1 MPEGALDDLVKFT
14 TVARFEPHRVI
25 FSKGDAGDCLYGI
38 LSGRVRIYS
47 NSAEGAEIMLNV
59 LEQGDLFGEI
69 ALLDGSTR
77 TASAAA
83 MEQADLLRIHRAHF
97 LPYVKANPDLI
108 LAMLTLLCQRLRW
121 TSSVIEDAAFLAFP
135 ARLAKRL
142 LVLAERHRRA
152 RARARGYGTFVAARP
167 RQHGRRRPRN
177 NQQATRPLALFRD
190 RRYRT
195 RRHCH
200 PQLRS
205 ASGVGRLRLI
215 PRWWL
220 LMTGT
225 VSRDHRRLGERRAIG
240 VEWRQ
245 KVPLGA
251 HAEWT
256 PPTNR
261 TDPLDI
267 LLAQGRE
274 RIPELLPVRY
284 ARMKTDPFAFLR
296 GAAAVMAADL
306 AANPTTGLR
315 VQSCGD
321 CHLANFGS
329 YATPEGTPVFDVNDF
344 DETLPAPFEW
354 DVKRLAASLVVS
366 GRVAAMPDRD
376 CRRLAR
382 IAAKS
387 YREQLSD
394 LARLAP
400 LDAWNM
406 RIDLVGTVA
415 NINSPK
421 IRRNLRKRLAKVLAA
436 GKEHFGLVEMTGGH
450 WRIKDKPPLVRHLS
464 RHELHAHK
472 AFASYAET
480 LQEDRRVLLQ
490 RYHLRDIAFKV
501 VGVGSVGTF
510 CAIGLFV
517 SDDDAPLLLQIKEAQ
532 QSVLAPFA
540 GPSDYPNH
548 GQRIVVG
555 QRMLQAA
562 TDVFLGWTQ
571 SAVDGRYFYVRRL
584 KDQRLADIG
593 ARLEAALPFYAGLC
607 GRTLARAHARSG
619 DAVSL
624 SGYIGDSTE
633 FDKAIAEFARAYAD
647 QTEQDWRAFLQAIA
661 IGRIAAEP
669 HAAGQPP

>member
-1 MPEGALDDLVKFT
+1 MTA
-14 TVARFEPHRVI
+14 
-25 FSKGDAGDCLYGI
+25 
-38 LSGRVRIYS
+38 
-47 NSAEGAEIMLNV
+47 
-59 LEQGDLFGEI
+59 
-69 ALLDGSTR
+69 
-77 TASAAA
+77 TAS
-83 MEQADLLRIHRAHF
+83 HH
-97 LPYVKANPDLI
+97 
-108 LAMLTLLCQRLRW
+108 
-121 TSSVIEDAAFLAFP
+121 
-135 ARLAKRL
+135 
-142 LVLAERHRRA
+142 HRRI
-152 RARARGYGTFVAARP
+152 
-167 RQHGRRRPRN
+167 
-177 NQQATRPLALFRD
+177 D
-190 RRYRT
+190 ERYT
-195 RRHCH
+195 
-200 PQLRS
+200 
-205 ASGVGRLRLI
+205 
-215 PRWWL
+215 
-220 LMTGT
+220 
-225 VSRDHRRLGERRAIG
+225 IG

-256 PPTNR
+256 QPANR
-261 TDPLDI
+261 TDPVDI
-267 LLAQGRE
+267 LVAQGRE
-274 RIPELLPVRY
+274 RISELLPVRY

-321 CHLANFGS
+321 CHLANFGT
-329 YATPEGTPVFDVNDF
+329 YATPEGTPIFDVNDF

-354 DVKRLAASLVVS
+354 DVKRLAASLVVA

-376 CRRLAR
+376 SRRLAR
-382 IAAKS
+382 IAAES

-394 LARLAP
+394 LALLAP
-400 LDAWNM
+400 LDVWNM
-406 RIDLVGTVA
+406 RIDLVGAVA
-415 NINSPK
+415 DIDSPK
-421 IRRNLRKRLAKVLAA
+421 IRRNLKKRLAEVLAA

-450 WRIKDKPPLVRHLS
+450 WHIKDKPPLVRHLS

-472 AFASYAET
+472 AFSSYAET

-510 CAIGLFV
+510 CAIGLFI

-548 GQRIVVG
+548 GQRVVVG

-562 TDVFLGWTQ
+562 ADVFLGWTE
-571 SAVDGRYFYVRRL
+571 SAVDARYYYVRRL

-593 ARLEAALPFYAGLC
+593 ARFAAALPFYAGLC

-624 SGYIGDSTE
+624 SSYFGDRTE

-647 QTEQDWRAFLQAIA
+647 QTEQDWRALLDAVA
-661 IGRIAAEP
+661 VGRIVAEP

>member
-1 MPEGALDDLVKFT
+1 MTA
-14 TVARFEPHRVI
+14 
-25 FSKGDAGDCLYGI
+25 
-38 LSGRVRIYS
+38 
-47 NSAEGAEIMLNV
+47 
-59 LEQGDLFGEI
+59 
-69 ALLDGSTR
+69 
-77 TASAAA
+77 TAS
-83 MEQADLLRIHRAHF
+83 HH
-97 LPYVKANPDLI
+97 
-108 LAMLTLLCQRLRW
+108 
-121 TSSVIEDAAFLAFP
+121 
-135 ARLAKRL
+135 
-142 LVLAERHRRA
+142 
-152 RARARGYGTFVAARP
+152 
-167 RQHGRRRPRN
+167 
-177 NQQATRPLALFRD
+177 
-190 RRYRT
+190 
-195 RRHCH
+195 
-200 PQLRS
+200 
-205 ASGVGRLRLI
+205 
-215 PRWWL
+215 
-220 LMTGT
+220 
-225 VSRDHRRLGERRAIG
+225 HRRLDERRSTG

-251 HAEWT
+251 QAEWAA
-256 PPTNR
+256 PANR

-267 LLAQGRE
+267 LIAQGEE

-329 YATPEGTPVFDVNDF
+329 YETPEGTPVFDVNDF

-354 DVKRLAASLVVS
+354 DVKRLAASLVVA

-382 IAAKS
+382 VAAKS

-415 NINSPK
+415 DIDTPK

-472 AFASYAET
+472 AFSSYSQT

-548 GQRIVVG
+548 GQRVVVG

-562 TDVFLGWTQ
+562 TDVFLGWTE
-571 SAVDGRYFYVRRL
+571 SVVDGRYFYVRRL

-593 ARLEAALPFYAGLC
+593 AQLAAALPFYAGLC

-619 DAVSL
+619 DAASL
-624 SGYIGDSTE
+624 SGYIGDNTE
-633 FDKAIAEFARAYAD
+633 FDRAIADFARAYAD
-647 QTEQDWRAFLQAIA
+647 QTEQDWRALLNAIA

>member
-1 MPEGALDDLVKFT
+1 MTA
-14 TVARFEPHRVI
+14 
-25 FSKGDAGDCLYGI
+25 
-38 LSGRVRIYS
+38 
-47 NSAEGAEIMLNV
+47 
-59 LEQGDLFGEI
+59 I
-69 ALLDGSTR
+69 AL
-77 TASAAA
+77 
-83 MEQADLLRIHRAHF
+83 HH
-97 LPYVKANPDLI
+97 
-108 LAMLTLLCQRLRW
+108 
-121 TSSVIEDAAFLAFP
+121 
-135 ARLAKRL
+135 
-142 LVLAERHRRA
+142 
-152 RARARGYGTFVAARP
+152 
-167 RQHGRRRPRN
+167 
-177 NQQATRPLALFRD
+177 
-190 RRYRT
+190 
-195 RRHCH
+195 
-200 PQLRS
+200 
-205 ASGVGRLRLI
+205 
-215 PRWWL
+215 
-220 LMTGT
+220 
-225 VSRDHRRLGERRAIG
+225 HRRLDERRAIG

-245 KVPLGA
+245 KVPLGS

-256 PPTNR
+256 PPANR
-261 TDPLDI
+261 ADPLDI
-267 LLAQGRE
+267 LITQGRE

-306 AANPTTGLR
+306 AANPATGLR

-354 DVKRLAASLVVS
+354 DVKRLAASLVVA

-382 IAAKS
+382 SAAKS

-400 LDAWNM
+400 LEAWNM
-406 RIDLVGTVA
+406 RIDLGSAVA
-415 NINSPK
+415 DIDSPK
-421 IRRNLRKRLAKVLAA
+421 IRRQLKKRLAAVMAA
-436 GKEHFGLVEMTGGH
+436 GKQHFGLVEETSGH
-450 WRIKDKPPLVRHLS
+450 WHIKDKPPLVRHLS
-464 RHELHAHK
+464 RHELHARK

-517 SDDDAPLLLQIKEAQ
+517 SDEDAPLLLQIKEAQ

-540 GPSDYPNH
+540 GPSDYPNE
-548 GQRIVVG
+548 GQRVVVG

-562 TDVFLGWTQ
+562 TDIFLGWTQ

-584 KDQRLADIG
+584 KDQGLADIG

-624 SGYIGDSTE
+624 SGYIGDTTE

-647 QTEQDWRAFLQAIA
+647 QTEQDWRALLNAIA
-661 IGRIAAEP
+661 VGRIAAEP

>member
-1 MPEGALDDLVKFT
+1 MTA
-14 TVARFEPHRVI
+14 
-25 FSKGDAGDCLYGI
+25 
-38 LSGRVRIYS
+38 
-47 NSAEGAEIMLNV
+47 
-59 LEQGDLFGEI
+59 
-69 ALLDGSTR
+69 
-77 TASAAA
+77 TAS
-83 MEQADLLRIHRAHF
+83 HH
-97 LPYVKANPDLI
+97 
-108 LAMLTLLCQRLRW
+108 
-121 TSSVIEDAAFLAFP
+121 
-135 ARLAKRL
+135 
-142 LVLAERHRRA
+142 HRRI
-152 RARARGYGTFVAARP
+152 
-167 RQHGRRRPRN
+167 
-177 NQQATRPLALFRD
+177 D
-190 RRYRT
+190 ERY
-195 RRHCH
+195 
-200 PQLRS
+200 
-205 ASGVGRLRLI
+205 
-215 PRWWL
+215 
-220 LMTGT
+220 
-225 VSRDHRRLGERRAIG
+225 AIG

-245 KVPLGA
+245 KVPLSA

-256 PPTNR
+256 PPANR
-261 TDPLDI
+261 TDPLEI
-267 LLAQGRE
+267 LIAQGRE
-274 RIPELLPVRY
+274 RISELLPVRY

-306 AANPTTGLR
+306 AGNRRTGLR

-329 YATPEGTPVFDVNDF
+329 YSTPEGTPVFDVNDF

-354 DVKRLAASLVVS
+354 DVKRLAASLVVA

-382 IAAKS
+382 TAAKS

-394 LARLAP
+394 LARLTP
-400 LDAWNM
+400 FEAWSM
-406 RIDLVGTVA
+406 RIDLRGAVA
-415 NINSPK
+415 DIDSPK
-421 IRRNLRKRLAKVLAA
+421 IRRQLKKRLAAVMAA
-436 GKEHFGLVEMTGGH
+436 GKEHFGLVEMTNEH
-450 WRIKDKPPLVRHLS
+450 WHIKEKPPLVRHLS
-464 RHELHAHK
+464 RHELHARK

-490 RYHLRDIAFKV
+490 RYRLRDIAFKV

-548 GQRIVVG
+548 GQRVVVG

-562 TDVFLGWTQ
+562 TDVFLGWTE
-571 SAVDGRYFYVRRL
+571 SVVDGRYFYVRRL

-593 ARLEAALPFYAGLC
+593 AQLAAALPFYAGLC

-619 DAVSL
+619 DAASL
-624 SGYIGDSTE
+624 SGYIGDNTE
-633 FDKAIAEFARAYAD
+633 FDRAIADFARAYAD
-647 QTEQDWRAFLQAIA
+647 QTEQDWRALLNAIA

>member
-1 MPEGALDDLVKFT
+1 M
-14 TVARFEPHRVI
+14 
-25 FSKGDAGDCLYGI
+25 
-38 LSGRVRIYS
+38 
-47 NSAEGAEIMLNV
+47 
-59 LEQGDLFGEI
+59 
-69 ALLDGSTR
+69 
-77 TASAAA
+77 TATSS
-83 MEQADLLRIHRAHF
+83 HHH
-97 LPYVKANPDLI
+97 
-108 LAMLTLLCQRLRW
+108 QRL
-121 TSSVIEDAAFLAFP
+121 D
-135 ARLAKRL
+135 
-142 LVLAERHRRA
+142 ERH
-152 RARARGYGTFVAARP
+152 
-167 RQHGRRRPRN
+167 
-177 NQQATRPLALFRD
+177 
-190 RRYRT
+190 
-195 RRHCH
+195 
-200 PQLRS
+200 
-205 ASGVGRLRLI
+205 
-215 PRWWL
+215 
-220 LMTGT
+220 
-225 VSRDHRRLGERRAIG
+225 AIG
-240 VEWRQ
+240 LEWRH

-256 PPTNR
+256 PPANR
-261 TDPLDI
+261 PDPLDI
-267 LLAQGRE
+267 LIAQGKE
-274 RIPELLPVRY
+274 RIAELLPVRY

-306 AANPTTGLR
+306 AANPRTGLR

-354 DVKRLAASLVVS
+354 DVKRLAASLVVA

-382 IAAKS
+382 TAAKS

-394 LARLAP
+394 LSRLTP
-400 LDAWNM
+400 LDAWGM
-406 RIDLVGTVA
+406 RIDLGGAVA
-415 NINSPK
+415 DIDSPK
-421 IRRNLRKRLAKVLAA
+421 TRRQLKKRLAAVMAA
-436 GKEHFGLVEMTGGH
+436 GKDHFGLVEMTGGH
-450 WRIKDKPPLVRHLS
+450 WHIKDKPPLVRHLS

-510 CAIGLFV
+510 CAIGLFM

-548 GQRIVVG
+548 GQRVVVG

-562 TDVFLGWTQ
+562 TDTFLGWTQ
-571 SAVDGRYFYVRRL
+571 EPLDGRYFYVRRL
-584 KDQRLADIG
+584 KDQNLADIG
-593 ARLEAALPFYAGLC
+593 ARLATALPFYARLC

-619 DAVSL
+619 DAVSV
-624 SGYIGDSTE
+624 SAYIGGTTE

-647 QTEQDWRAFLQAIA
+647 QNEQDWRALLDAISV
-661 IGRIAAEP
+661 GRIDAEP
-669 HAAGQPP
+669 HAVGQPP

>member
-1 MPEGALDDLVKFT
+1 MTA
-14 TVARFEPHRVI
+14 
-25 FSKGDAGDCLYGI
+25 
-38 LSGRVRIYS
+38 
-47 NSAEGAEIMLNV
+47 
-59 LEQGDLFGEI
+59 I
-69 ALLDGSTR
+69 AL
-77 TASAAA
+77 
-83 MEQADLLRIHRAHF
+83 HH
-97 LPYVKANPDLI
+97 
-108 LAMLTLLCQRLRW
+108 
-121 TSSVIEDAAFLAFP
+121 
-135 ARLAKRL
+135 
-142 LVLAERHRRA
+142 
-152 RARARGYGTFVAARP
+152 
-167 RQHGRRRPRN
+167 
-177 NQQATRPLALFRD
+177 
-190 RRYRT
+190 
-195 RRHCH
+195 
-200 PQLRS
+200 
-205 ASGVGRLRLI
+205 
-215 PRWWL
+215 
-220 LMTGT
+220 
-225 VSRDHRRLGERRAIG
+225 HRRLDERRAIG
-240 VEWRQ
+240 IEWRQ
-245 KVPLGA
+245 KVPLDA
-251 HAEWT
+251 LAEWAT
-256 PPTNR
+256 PANR
-261 TDPLDI
+261 ADPLDI
-267 LLAQGRE
+267 LIAQGKE

-296 GAAAVMAADL
+296 GAAAVMASDL
-306 AANPTTGLR
+306 ADIPTTELR

-329 YATPEGTPVFDVNDF
+329 YETPEGTPVFDVNDF

-354 DVKRLAASLVVS
+354 DVKRLAASLVVA

-382 IAAKS
+382 SAAKS

-394 LARLAP
+394 LARLSP

-406 RIDLVGTVA
+406 RIDLGGAVA
-415 NINSPK
+415 DTDSPK
-421 IRRNLRKRLAKVLAA
+421 IRRQLKKRLAAVMAA
-436 GKEHFGLVEMTGGH
+436 GKQHFGLVEETSGH
-450 WRIKDKPPLVRHLS
+450 WHIKDKPPLVRHLS
-464 RHELHAHK
+464 RHELHARK

-517 SDDDAPLLLQIKEAQ
+517 SDEDAPLLLQIKEAQ

-540 GPSDYPNH
+540 GPSDYPNE
-548 GQRIVVG
+548 GQRVVVG

-562 TDVFLGWTQ
+562 TDIFLGWTQ

-584 KDQRLADIG
+584 KDQGLADIG

-624 SGYIGDSTE
+624 SGYIGDTTE

-647 QTEQDWRAFLQAIA
+647 QTEQDWRALLNAIA
-661 IGRIAAEP
+661 VGRIAAEP

>member
-1 MPEGALDDLVKFT
+1 
-14 TVARFEPHRVI
+14 
-25 FSKGDAGDCLYGI
+25 
-38 LSGRVRIYS
+38 
-47 NSAEGAEIMLNV
+47 
-59 LEQGDLFGEI
+59 
-69 ALLDGSTR
+69 
-77 TASAAA
+77 
-83 MEQADLLRIHRAHF
+83 
-97 LPYVKANPDLI
+97 
-108 LAMLTLLCQRLRW
+108 
-121 TSSVIEDAAFLAFP
+121 
-135 ARLAKRL
+135 
-142 LVLAERHRRA
+142 
-152 RARARGYGTFVAARP
+152 
-167 RQHGRRRPRN
+167 
-177 NQQATRPLALFRD
+177 
-190 RRYRT
+190 
-195 RRHCH
+195 
-200 PQLRS
+200 
-205 ASGVGRLRLI
+205 
-215 PRWWL
+215 
-220 LMTGT
+220 
-225 VSRDHRRLGERRAIG
+225 
-240 VEWRQ
+240 
-245 KVPLGA
+245 VPLDALAGWA
-251 HAEWT
+251 A
-256 PPTNR
+256 PANR
-261 TDPLDI
+261 ADPLDI
-267 LLAQGRE
+267 LIAQGKE

-321 CHLANFGS
+321 CHLSNFGTC
-329 YATPEGTPVFDVNDF
+329 ATPEGTPVFDVNDF

-354 DVKRLAASLVVS
+354 DVKRLAASLVVA

-376 CRRLAR
+376 SRRLAR

-400 LDAWNM
+400 LDAWNT
-406 RIDLVGTVA
+406 RIDLVDAVA
-415 NINSPK
+415 DIDSPK
-421 IRRNLRKRLAKVLAA
+421 IRRNLKKRLAEVLAA

-450 WRIKDKPPLVRHLS
+450 WHIKDKPPLVRHLS

-472 AFASYAET
+472 AFSSYAET

-510 CAIGLFV
+510 CAIGLFI

-548 GQRIVVG
+548 GQRVVVG

-562 TDVFLGWTQ
+562 ADVFLGWTE
-571 SAVDGRYFYVRRL
+571 SAVDARYFYVRRL

-593 ARLEAALPFYAGLC
+593 ARLAAALPFYAGLC

-624 SGYIGDSTE
+624 SGYLGDRTE

-647 QTEQDWRAFLQAIA
+647 QTEQDWRALLDAIA
-661 IGRIAAEP
+661 TGRIAAEP

>member
-1 MPEGALDDLVKFT
+1 MT
-14 TVARFEPHRVI
+14 T
-25 FSKGDAGDCLYGI
+25 
-38 LSGRVRIYS
+38 
-47 NSAEGAEIMLNV
+47 
-59 LEQGDLFGEI
+59 
-69 ALLDGSTR
+69 
-77 TASAAA
+77 TAS
-83 MEQADLLRIHRAHF
+83 HH
-97 LPYVKANPDLI
+97 
-108 LAMLTLLCQRLRW
+108 
-121 TSSVIEDAAFLAFP
+121 
-135 ARLAKRL
+135 
-142 LVLAERHRRA
+142 
-152 RARARGYGTFVAARP
+152 
-167 RQHGRRRPRN
+167 
-177 NQQATRPLALFRD
+177 
-190 RRYRT
+190 
-195 RRHCH
+195 
-200 PQLRS
+200 
-205 ASGVGRLRLI
+205 
-215 PRWWL
+215 
-220 LMTGT
+220 
-225 VSRDHRRLGERRAIG
+225 HRRLDERRSIG

-245 KVPLGA
+245 KVPLEA
-251 HAEWT
+251 HAEWAA
-256 PPTNR
+256 PANR
-261 TDPLDI
+261 ADPLDI
-267 LLAQGRE
+267 LIAQGRE

-344 DETLPAPFEW
+344 DETLPTPFEW
-354 DVKRLAASLVVS
+354 DVKRLAASLVVA
-366 GRVAAMPDRD
+366 GRAAAMPDRD

-394 LARLAP
+394 LARRAP

-415 NINSPK
+415 NIDSPK
-421 IRRNLRKRLAKVLAA
+421 IRRNLKKRLADVLAA
-436 GKEHFGLVEMTGGH
+436 GKEHFGLVEATGGH
-450 WRIKDKPPLVRHLS
+450 WHIKDKPPLVRHLS

-472 AFASYAET
+472 AFSSYSQT

-540 GPSDYPNH
+540 GPSDYANH
-548 GQRIVVG
+548 GQRVVVG

-562 TDVFLGWTQ
+562 TDVFLGWTA

-593 ARLEAALPFYAGLC
+593 ARLAAALPFYAGLC
-607 GRTLARAHARSG
+607 GRTLARAHVRSG
-619 DAVSL
+619 DAMSL
-624 SGYIGDSTE
+624 SGYIGDTTE
-633 FDKAIAEFARAYAD
+633 FDKAIAEFARAYAG
-647 QTEQDWRAFLQAIA
+647 QTEQDWRALLNAIA
-661 IGRIAAEP
+661 LGRIAAEP

>member
-1 MPEGALDDLVKFT
+1 M
-14 TVARFEPHRVI
+14 
-25 FSKGDAGDCLYGI
+25 
-38 LSGRVRIYS
+38 
-47 NSAEGAEIMLNV
+47 
-59 LEQGDLFGEI
+59 
-69 ALLDGSTR
+69 
-77 TASAAA
+77 TASAS
-83 MEQADLLRIHRAHF
+83 HH
-97 LPYVKANPDLI
+97 
-108 LAMLTLLCQRLRW
+108 
-121 TSSVIEDAAFLAFP
+121 
-135 ARLAKRL
+135 
-142 LVLAERHRRA
+142 
-152 RARARGYGTFVAARP
+152 
-167 RQHGRRRPRN
+167 
-177 NQQATRPLALFRD
+177 
-190 RRYRT
+190 
-195 RRHCH
+195 
-200 PQLRS
+200 
-205 ASGVGRLRLI
+205 
-215 PRWWL
+215 
-220 LMTGT
+220 
-225 VSRDHRRLGERRAIG
+225 HRRLDERRSIG

-251 HAEWT
+251 HAEWAA
-256 PPTNR
+256 PANR
-261 TDPLDI
+261 ADPLDI
-267 LLAQGRE
+267 LIAQGRE

-354 DVKRLAASLVVS
+354 DVKRLAASLVVA

-415 NINSPK
+415 NIDSPK

-436 GKEHFGLVEMTGGH
+436 GQEHFGLVEMTGGH
-450 WRIKDKPPLVRHLS
+450 WRTKDKPPLVRHLS

-472 AFASYAET
+472 AFSSYSQT

-532 QSVLAPFA
+532 QSVLAPYA
-540 GPSDYPNH
+540 GPSDYANH
-548 GQRIVVG
+548 GQRVVVG

-562 TDVFLGWTQ
+562 ADVFLGWTE
-571 SAVDGRYFYVRRL
+571 SAVDERYFYVRRL

-593 ARLEAALPFYAGLC
+593 ARLAAALPFYAGLC
-607 GRTLARAHARSG
+607 GRALARAHARSG
-619 DAVSL
+619 DAASL
-624 SGYIGDSTE
+624 SGYIGDNTE

-647 QTEQDWRAFLQAIA
+647 QTEQDWRALLNAIEL
-661 IGRIAAEP
+661 GRIAAEP
-669 HAAGQPP
+669 YAAAQPP

>member
-1 MPEGALDDLVKFT
+1 MTA
-14 TVARFEPHRVI
+14 
-25 FSKGDAGDCLYGI
+25 
-38 LSGRVRIYS
+38 
-47 NSAEGAEIMLNV
+47 
-59 LEQGDLFGEI
+59 I
-69 ALLDGSTR
+69 AS
-77 TASAAA
+77 
-83 MEQADLLRIHRAHF
+83 HH
-97 LPYVKANPDLI
+97 
-108 LAMLTLLCQRLRW
+108 
-121 TSSVIEDAAFLAFP
+121 
-135 ARLAKRL
+135 
-142 LVLAERHRRA
+142 
-152 RARARGYGTFVAARP
+152 
-167 RQHGRRRPRN
+167 
-177 NQQATRPLALFRD
+177 
-190 RRYRT
+190 
-195 RRHCH
+195 
-200 PQLRS
+200 
-205 ASGVGRLRLI
+205 
-215 PRWWL
+215 
-220 LMTGT
+220 
-225 VSRDHRRLGERRAIG
+225 HRRLDERRAIG

-251 HAEWT
+251 HAEWAR
-256 PPTNR
+256 PANR
-261 TDPLDI
+261 ADPLDI
-267 LLAQGRE
+267 LVAQGRE

-284 ARMKTDPFAFLR
+284 ARMKADPFAFLR

-321 CHLANFGS
+321 CQLSNFGT

-354 DVKRLAASLVVS
+354 DVKRLAASLVVA
-366 GRVAAMPDRD
+366 GRVAAMADRD
-376 CRRLAR
+376 SRRLAR

-400 LDAWNM
+400 LDAWNT
-406 RIDLVGTVA
+406 RIDLVGAVA
-415 NINSPK
+415 DIDSPK
-421 IRRNLRKRLAKVLAA
+421 IRRNLKKRLAEVLAA

-450 WRIKDKPPLVRHLS
+450 WHIKDKPPLVRHLS

-472 AFASYAET
+472 AFSSYAET
-480 LQEDRRVLLQ
+480 LQADRRVLLQ

-510 CAIGLFV
+510 CAIGLFI

-548 GQRIVVG
+548 GQRVVVG

-562 TDVFLGWTQ
+562 ADVFLGWTE
-571 SAVDGRYFYVRRL
+571 SAVDARYFYVRRL

-593 ARLEAALPFYAGLC
+593 ARLAAALPFYASLC

-624 SGYIGDSTE
+624 SGYLGDRTE

-647 QTEQDWRAFLQAIA
+647 QTEQDWRALLDAIA
-661 IGRIAAEP
+661 TGRITAEP

>member
-1 MPEGALDDLVKFT
+1 MTA
-14 TVARFEPHRVI
+14 VASH
-25 FSKGDAGDCLYGI
+25 
-38 LSGRVRIYS
+38 
-47 NSAEGAEIMLNV
+47 
-59 LEQGDLFGEI
+59 
-69 ALLDGSTR
+69 
-77 TASAAA
+77 
-83 MEQADLLRIHRAHF
+83 H
-97 LPYVKANPDLI
+97 
-108 LAMLTLLCQRLRW
+108 
-121 TSSVIEDAAFLAFP
+121 
-135 ARLAKRL
+135 
-142 LVLAERHRRA
+142 
-152 RARARGYGTFVAARP
+152 
-167 RQHGRRRPRN
+167 
-177 NQQATRPLALFRD
+177 
-190 RRYRT
+190 
-195 RRHCH
+195 
-200 PQLRS
+200 
-205 ASGVGRLRLI
+205 
-215 PRWWL
+215 
-220 LMTGT
+220 
-225 VSRDHRRLGERRAIG
+225 HRRLDERRAIG

-245 KVPLGA
+245 KVPLGV
-251 HAEWT
+251 HAEWAR
-256 PPTNR
+256 PAKR

-267 LLAQGRE
+267 LVAQGRE

-284 ARMKTDPFAFLR
+284 ARMKADPFAFLR

-321 CHLANFGS
+321 CHLSNFGT

-354 DVKRLAASLVVS
+354 DLKRLAASVVVA
-366 GRVAAMPDRD
+366 GRVAAMPDRE

-382 IAAKS
+382 FAAKS

-406 RIDLVGTVA
+406 RIDLVGAVA
-415 NINSPK
+415 DIDSPK
-421 IRRNLRKRLAKVLAA
+421 IRRNLKKRLAEVLAA
-436 GKEHFGLVEMTGGH
+436 GKEHFGLVEMTGEH
-450 WRIKDKPPLVRHLS
+450 WHIKDKPPLVRHLS

-472 AFASYAET
+472 AFSSYSET

-490 RYHLRDIAFKV
+490 RYHLRDVAFKV

-548 GQRIVVG
+548 GQRVVVG

-562 TDVFLGWTQ
+562 TDIFLGWTQ

-584 KDQRLADIG
+584 KDQGLADIG

-619 DAVSL
+619 DAVAL
-624 SGYIGDSTE
+624 SGYLGDSTE

-647 QTEQDWRAFLQAIA
+647 QTEQDWRALLNAIA
-661 IGRIAAEP
+661 IERIAAEP